1 MLGRPC
7 GCRTLGHRPGGGVEP
22 QIRGPPNSLVWNLE
36 TLGPPCIRCGTLIRN
51 VGPPMWVQNPRPPPW
66 WRCGTSDPR
75 AAKLFGVEPG
85 NPWAAVYTVWNPL
98 LLGLA
103 L

>member
-1 MLGRPC
+1 MEV
-7 GCRTLGHRPGGGVEP
+7 HRNFWLARRKILASRAALRAWNPRAAVYTVWNPVQKCLAANVGEEP
-22 QIRGPPNSLVWNLE
+22 KATALVAVWNLSPE
-36 TLGPPCIRCGTLIRN
+36 
-51 VGPPMWVQNPRPPPW
+51 
-66 WRCGTSDPR
+66 PR